1 MVWRR
6 RRRDWDEEWDIF
18 DELLERFGI
27 GDIERMMKRR
37 MSDIED
43 MIRNIEDI
51 IRKSETGEIKP
62 IVWGFSMRIGPD
74 GKPEIREFGTK
85 PTIKETGIEERKPL
99 VDVIETDNEVQVI
112 AEMPG
117 VDKDDI
123 EVNATETTLEIR
135 AEGENRKYYE
145 TVELPAEVDP
155 DSAKARYN
163 NGVLEVILKKKTPK
177 KGGKRIKIE

>member
-18 DELLERFGI
+18 DDIFRFGI
-27 GDIERMMKRR
+27 DDIFERMMR
-37 MSDIED
+37 DIEE
-43 MIRNIEDI
+43 IF
-51 IRKSETGEIKP
+51 RKAESGEIKP
-62 IVWGFSMRIGPD
+62 IVRGFSIRIGPD

-85 PTIKETGIEERKPL
+85 PTIKETGIEERRPL
-99 VDVIETDNEVQVI
+99 VDVIETDNEIQVI

-117 VDKDDI
+117 VNKDDI
-123 EVNATETTLEIR
+123 ELNATETTLEIR

-177 KGGKRIKIE
+177 TSGKKIKIE

>member
-6 RRRDWDEEWDIF
+6 RRKDWEEEWDIF
-18 DELLERFGI
+18 DDIFRFGI
-27 GDIERMMKRR
+27 DDIFERMMR
-37 MSDIED
+37 DIE
-43 MIRNIEDI
+43 NIFRRAEA
-51 IRKSETGEIKP
+51 GEIKP
-62 IVWGFSMRIGPD
+62 IVRGFSIRIGPD

-85 PTIKETGIEERKPL
+85 PTIKETGIEERRPL
-99 VDVIETDNEVQVI
+99 VDVIETDTEIQVI

-117 VDKDDI
+117 VNKEDI

-145 TVELPAEVDP
+145 TVELPSEIDP

-163 NGVLEVILKKKTPK
+163 NGVLEVILKKRTPK
-177 KGGKRIKIE
+177 KSGKKIQID

>member
-6 RRRDWDEEWDIF
+6 RRKDWEEEWDIF
-18 DELLERFGI
+18 DDIFRFGI
-27 GDIERMMKRR
+27 DDIFERMMR
-37 MSDIED
+37 DIE
-43 MIRNIEDI
+43 NIFRRAEA
-51 IRKSETGEIKP
+51 GEIKP
-62 IVWGFSMRIGPD
+62 IVRGFSIRIGPD

-85 PTIKETGIEERKPL
+85 PTIKETGIEERRPL
-99 VDVIETDNEVQVI
+99 VDVIETDTEIQVI

-117 VDKDDI
+117 VNKEDI

-145 TVELPAEVDP
+145 TVELPSEVDP

-163 NGVLEVILKKKTPK
+163 NGVLEVILKKRTPK
-177 KGGKRIKIE
+177 KSGKKIQID

>member
-6 RRRDWDEEWDIF
+6 RRKDWEDEWDSIF
-18 DELLERFGI
+18 DEFFGRFGI
-27 GDIERMMKRR
+27 EDIFERMMR
-37 MSDIED
+37 DIEN
-43 MIRNIEDI
+43 MFKRAE
-51 IRKSETGEIKP
+51 SGEIKP
-62 IVWGFSMRIGPD
+62 IIRGFSIRIGPD

-99 VDVIETDNEVQVI
+99 VDVIETDYEVQVI

-117 VDKDDI
+117 VNKDDI
-123 EVNATETTLEIR
+123 ELNATETSLEIR

-145 TVELPAEVDP
+145 TVELPVEVEP

-177 KGGKRIKIE
+177 RGGKRIKIE

>member
-18 DELLERFGI
+18 DEFFGRFRI
-27 GDIERMMKRR
+27 DDIFERMMK
-37 MSDIED
+37 DIED
-43 MIRNIEDI
+43 MFRRAE
-51 IRKSETGEIKP
+51 SGEIKP
-62 IVWGFSMRIGPD
+62 IVRGFSIRIGPD

-99 VDVIETDNEVQVI
+99 VDVIETDNEIQVI

-117 VDKDDI
+117 VNKDDI
-123 EVNATETTLEIR
+123 ELNATETSLEIR

-145 TVELPAEVDP
+145 TVELPAEVEP

-177 KGGKRIKIE
+177 KSGKRIKIE

>member
-18 DELLERFGI
+18 DEFFGRFRI
-27 GDIERMMKRR
+27 DDIFERMMR
-37 MSDIED
+37 DIED
-43 MIRNIEDI
+43 MFRRAE
-51 IRKSETGEIKP
+51 SGEIKP
-62 IVWGFSMRIGPD
+62 IVRGFSIRIGPD

-99 VDVIETDNEVQVI
+99 VDVIETDNEIQVI

-117 VDKDDI
+117 VNKDDI
-123 EVNATETTLEIR
+123 ELNATETSLEIR

-145 TVELPAEVDP
+145 TVELPAEVEP

-177 KGGKRIKIE
+177 RGGKRIKIE

>member
-6 RRRDWDEEWDIF
+6 RRRDWEDEWDRFF
-18 DELLERFGI
+18 DEFFGRFGFE
-27 GDIERMMKRR
+27 DLFERMMR
-37 MSDIED
+37 DIED
-43 MIRNIEDI
+43 MFRRAE
-51 IRKSETGEIKP
+51 SGEIKP
-62 IVWGFSMRIGPD
+62 IVRGFSIRIGPD

-85 PTIKETGIEERKPL
+85 PTIREAGIEERKPL
-99 VDVIETDNEVQVI
+99 VDVIETDTEVQVI

-117 VDKDDI
+117 VNKEDI
-123 EVNATETTLEIR
+123 ELNATETSLEIR

-145 TVELPAEVDP
+145 TVELPAEVEP